1 MLYELARFVVLVPML
16 HPFRGKLPKLHD
28 SVFQAPGCQ
37 IVGDVEMGADC
48 SVWFNVVVRGDVHWI
63 RIGAGTNIQDNS
75 VLHVS
80 FNKAPLTIGK
90 NVTVGHL
97 VTLHGCTIGDTVLVG
112 MRSVIMDHAEIGTES
127 MVAAGSLVTE
137 GFKAPPRSLILGS
150 PAKVVR
156 ALREDEIKFLHQSA
170 ENYKQY
176 VRWYREEAIHD

>member
-1 MLYELARFVVLVPML
+1 MV
-16 HPFRGKLPKLHD
+16 HPFRGKHPKLHD

-37 IVGDVEMGADC
+37 IVGDVELGSDV
-48 SVWFNVVVRGDVHWI
+48 SIWFNVVVRGDVHWI
-63 RIGAGTNIQDNS
+63 KIGDGTNIQDGS
-75 VLHVS
+75 ILHVS

-97 VTLHGCTIGDTVLVG
+97 VMLHGCTIGDFVLVG
-112 MRSVIMDHAEIGTES
+112 MRSVIMDHAEIGGES
-127 MVAAGSLVTE
+127 IVAAGALVTE

-156 ALREDEIKFLHQSA
+156 SLGDDEIKFLHKSA

-176 VRWYREEAIHD
+176 VRWYREEANHA